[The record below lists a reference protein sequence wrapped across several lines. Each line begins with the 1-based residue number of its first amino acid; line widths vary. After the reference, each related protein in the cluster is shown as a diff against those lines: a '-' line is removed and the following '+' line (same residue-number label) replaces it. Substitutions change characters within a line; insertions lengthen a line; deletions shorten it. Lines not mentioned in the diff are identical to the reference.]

1 MQKETGF
8 QERAGKMTEE
18 KWWKSFIRTRL
29 KIVPSRIH
37 EDEKEEITLMDDEKR
52 MCANAGIPE
61 EEWIKG
67 KKRVLD
73 EEADALRK
81 KE

>member
-1 MQKETGF
+1 MS
-8 QERAGKMTEE
+8 EE

-29 KIVPSRIH
+29 KIFPSRIH
-37 EDEKEEITLMDDEKR
+37 EDEKEEITLTADEER
-52 MCANAGIPE
+52 MCANSGIPE

-73 EEADALRK
+73 EEK
-81 KE
+81 K